1 EDAERDDLGEDAERD
16 DLGRGDRG
24 GRERRPTGTNE
35 RGDRGGR
42 ERRPT
47 GTIERGVRRGRE
59 RRLTGTID
67 EDRLSQSPV
76 NFEQLEVPLELFGK
90 SAAYLQEDLRVKM
103 QLYDGR
109 PLSGSVPKQVT
120 CSIKETQANM
130 KGTTVTPRCSHQFK
144 VSNGDSIVT
153 EKLKYCAIND
163 KLILNKVL
171 LLGSP
176 TETIIGRPIFP
187 CSVVHAVVEEQGML
201 AVYNSLSEDDKK
213 EFELI
218 THHTIPV
225 DDEDYMK
232 LAESKKGLSRYIL
245 DGSLPM
251 DEILIAHDDKKC
263 NRTALWTLCTDVML
277 DPNVITSVA
286 FQRTVYEF
294 NIMEG
299 LREDGRQCFLP
310 ANLQVFI
317 PMKDDNEHWYL
328 AVILVKEK
336 MVYVGD
342 CCPNYSNREIQTT
355 STIFMMNFTTELLKL
370 VYAKSGTTN
379 GGPNISEFQLEFPA
393 IFPEQKRY
401 DSGLWVCSWIA
412 IDSKYLFSKFGP
424 YYLVNRKE
432 LAVDLVMAFENSERK
447 NVLTRA
453 DTYKIL
459 KSRGVKNVRR
469 YLDFDL

>member
-1 EDAERDDLGEDAERD
+1 M
-16 DLGRGDRG
+16 
-24 GRERRPTGTNE
+24 N
-35 RGDRGGR
+35 
-42 ERRPT
+42 
-47 GTIERGVRRGRE
+47 
-59 RRLTGTID
+59 
-67 EDRLSQSPV
+67 
-76 NFEQLEVPLELFGK
+76 NKGK
-90 SAAYLQEDLRVKM
+90 
-103 QLYDGR
+103 
-109 PLSGSVPKQVT
+109 
-120 CSIKETQANM
+120 
-130 KGTTVTPRCSHQFK
+130 TT
-144 VSNGDSIVT
+144 
-153 EKLKYCAIND
+153 
-163 KLILNKVL
+163 
-171 LLGSP
+171 LGSSGNSTGSESSRKRNRTTTPEVILISDDSNPYIDVDEVTFLP
-176 TETIIGRPIFP
+176 TP
-187 CSVVHAVVEEQGML
+187 
-201 AVYNSLSEDDKK
+201 K
-213 EFELI
+213 
-218 THHTIPV
+218 V

-263 NRTALWTLCTDVML
+263 NRTSLWTLCTDVML

-286 FQRTVYEF
+286 FQRTVYEL

-299 LREDGRQCFLP
+299 LREDGPQCFLP

-328 AVILVKEK
+328 AVILVKDK

-393 IFPEQKRY
+393 IFPEQTRY

-412 IDSKYLFSKFGP
+412 IDSKCLFSKFGP
-424 YYLVNRKE
+424 YNLVNRKE
-432 LAVDLVMAFENSERK
+432 LAVDLVMAFENFERT

-453 DTYKIL
+453 DAYKIL
-459 KSRGVKNVRR
+459 KSRGVKHVRR

>member
-1 EDAERDDLGEDAERD
+1 
-16 DLGRGDRG
+16 
-24 GRERRPTGTNE
+24 
-35 RGDRGGR
+35 
-42 ERRPT
+42 
-47 GTIERGVRRGRE
+47 
-59 RRLTGTID
+59 
-67 EDRLSQSPV
+67 
-76 NFEQLEVPLELFGK
+76 
-90 SAAYLQEDLRVKM
+90 
-103 QLYDGR
+103 
-109 PLSGSVPKQVT
+109 
-120 CSIKETQANM
+120 
-130 KGTTVTPRCSHQFK
+130 
-144 VSNGDSIVT
+144 
-153 EKLKYCAIND
+153 
-163 KLILNKVL
+163 
-171 LLGSP
+171 
-176 TETIIGRPIFP
+176 
-187 CSVVHAVVEEQGML
+187 
-201 AVYNSLSEDDKK
+201 
-213 EFELI
+213 
-218 THHTIPV
+218 
-225 DDEDYMK
+225 
-232 LAESKKGLSRYIL
+232 
-245 DGSLPM
+245 
-251 DEILIAHDDKKC
+251 
-263 NRTALWTLCTDVML
+263 ML

-453 DTYKIL
+453 DAYKIL

>member
-1 EDAERDDLGEDAERD
+1 MNNKGKNTFGSSENSTGSESSRKRNRTTTPEVILISDDSNPYID
-16 DLGRGDRG
+16 DVDEVTFL
-24 GRERRPTGTNE
+24 PT
-35 RGDRGGR
+35 
-42 ERRPT
+42 
-47 GTIERGVRRGRE
+47 
-59 RRLTGTID
+59 
-67 EDRLSQSPV
+67 
-76 NFEQLEVPLELFGK
+76 
-90 SAAYLQEDLRVKM
+90 
-103 QLYDGR
+103 
-109 PLSGSVPKQVT
+109 PK
-120 CSIKETQANM
+120 
-130 KGTTVTPRCSHQFK
+130 
-144 VSNGDSIVT
+144 
-153 EKLKYCAIND
+153 
-163 KLILNKVL
+163 
-171 LLGSP
+171 
-176 TETIIGRPIFP
+176 
-187 CSVVHAVVEEQGML
+187 
-201 AVYNSLSEDDKK
+201 
-213 EFELI
+213 
-218 THHTIPV
+218 V

-251 DEILIAHDDKKC
+251 DEILIAHDDKK
-263 NRTALWTLCTDVML
+263 NVIEQPYVML

-310 ANLQVFI
+310 ANLQELAMHQELTPYQAFQEYEFTFLSTAFGCGQVFI

-453 DTYKIL
+453 DAYKIL

>member
-1 EDAERDDLGEDAERD
+1 ML
-16 DLGRGDRG
+16 
-24 GRERRPTGTNE
+24 P
-35 RGDRGGR
+35 
-42 ERRPT
+42 
-47 GTIERGVRRGRE
+47 
-59 RRLTGTID
+59 
-67 EDRLSQSPV
+67 SPV

-130 KGTTVTPRCSHQFK
+130 KGTTVTPRFSHCLQNSKRMNNKGKNTFGSSENSTGSESSRK
-144 VSNGDSIVT
+144 RNRTTTPEVILISDDSNPYIDDVDEVT
-153 EKLKYCAIND
+153 FL
-163 KLILNKVL
+163 
-171 LLGSP
+171 P
-176 TETIIGRPIFP
+176 TP
-187 CSVVHAVVEEQGML
+187 
-201 AVYNSLSEDDKK
+201 K
-213 EFELI
+213 
-218 THHTIPV
+218 V

-251 DEILIAHDDKKC
+251 DEILIAHDDKK
-263 NRTALWTLCTDVML
+263 NVIEQPYVML

-453 DTYKIL
+453 DAYKIL